1 MQLRSGKQLP
11 KVKTAPQWVAVPNY
25 LYATESQ
32 PLPPYRIKKEPM
44 KLRSGK
50 VLKKEKKAHVAAV
63 PPQEPVVSCGHSCEC
78 NTSGKCCVCA
88 DLREHRIY
96 YTAYDKPCI
105 WDFSIVKRN
114 HYYCKVCKEK
124 PEQHVEKP
132 VDEMTRDELV
142 KKLLQTQEYVMT
154 QKYLL
159 GVRERLNL
167 SLTEKLYNTEVK
179 LNTKEETILN
189 LRDQYSE
196 YCKYNEPQTSY

>member
-11 KVKTAPQWVAVPNY
+11 KAKAAPQWRAVPNY

-50 VLKKEKKAHVAAV
+50 VLKKEKPLVPV

-88 DLREHRIY
+88 DMREHRVY
-96 YTAYDKPCI
+96 YTAYDKPVI

-132 VDEMTRDELV
+132 VDEMTRDELA
-142 KKLLQTQEYVMT
+142 KKLLQTQEYAMT
-154 QKYLL
+154 LKYLL
-159 GVRERLNL
+159 GVRERLYL
-167 SLTEKLYNTEVK
+167 EKLD
-179 LNTKEETILN
+179 TKEETILN
-189 LRDQYSE
+189 LRDQYLE
-196 YCKYNEPQTSY
+196 YCKYNEPQTPY